1 MRRLEPGSDPGQAHR
16 GRLPVR
22 PERLLH
28 VLAAAAAAA
37 AAAADAKLYR
47 ATSSRAKSSRVESSR
62 GYKHPR
68 PKPNPPRAVSPPWT
82 K

>member
-1 MRRLEPGSDPGQAHR
+1 MRRLAPGSDPGQAHR

-37 AAAADAKLYR
+37 AADADAKLYQ
-47 ATSSRAKSSRVESSR
+47 TISLLYTHVF
-62 GYKHPR
+62 GT
-68 PKPNPPRAVSPPWT
+68 VLVGLQ
-82 K
+82 